1 MGRVRTETVEKSS
14 RQVIERHYSLIT
26 IDFHTN

>member
-14 RQVIERHYSLIT
+14 RQVIERRYSLIT